1 MFYVWISVSTDVDIT
16 SLQSLFGEGVVQTS
30 VSATFNV
37 TLASAETFTV
47 ETSGIE
53 TRQAES
59 VVISLIDENGVVLA
73 SNEVT
78 VTAII
83 SQFVIL

>member
-1 MFYVWISVSTDVDIT
+1 MFYAWISVSTDVDIT

-30 VSATFNV
+30 VSTIFNV

-47 ETSGIE
+47 EASGIE

-78 VTAII
+78 IIAVISHFAI
-83 SQFVIL
+83 L